1 MYIKYLYFFFPI
13 CMAEAVESWRL
24 EMLKDIKHSSTQNQ
38 SNLGLSGEE
47 ARMNLTV
54 ELVTSLC
61 SLQFLVVLV
70 S

>member
-1 MYIKYLYFFFPI
+1 
-13 CMAEAVESWRL
+13 MAEAVESWRA

-61 SLQFLVVLV
+61 SL
-70 S
+70 